1 MVISRPFS
9 LNLARI
15 WAHFYC
21 ENCFYKKD
29 VLYSNLLA
37 RLIPPDRGC
46 FTCRNFYWAQ
56 SGLGAQLYYKS
67 LVLLRL
73 TKNNRYL
80 WVCLWSSISL
90 SAALFPKISND
101 TKRQAA
107 LWKSH
112 GFKGNWCLGHVVCC
126 GVLAD
131 TMHMHPV
138 NCSLIAPLHEH
149 FALKIKALREFSI
162 SAIQTVAWEQPELFW
177 GPLEQLLS

>member
-1 MVISRPFS
+1 MENTLRCNRSGTLTLWAEGCNLIGDSVHCMTTRKHLCPTADNLLCKGETEQTVPKCSWPADQMVISRPFS

-15 WAHFYC
+15 WAHFFC

-37 RLIPPDRGC
+37 RLIPSDHGC

-56 SGLGAQLYYKS
+56 SELGAQLYYKS

-90 SAALFPKISND
+90 SAALFVHRVKFPTDK
-101 TKRQAA
+101 
-107 LWKSH
+107 
-112 GFKGNWCLGHVVCC
+112 
-126 GVLAD
+126 
-131 TMHMHPV
+131 
-138 NCSLIAPLHEH
+138 
-149 FALKIKALREFSI
+149 
-162 SAIQTVAWEQPELFW
+162 
-177 GPLEQLLS
+177 